1 MRKRKTSFKQKIVF
15 FIVAIVILAVAMLAA
30 FGVTIDGK
38 TYVNVAKNIRFG
50 IDIKGGVSATF
61 KAADENV
68 TPTAEQLEAAKTIIE
83 TRLDANNILDRNVTI
98 DSQNNYILVEFPWA
112 ANEEN
117 FDPAQAIQELGETA
131 ELSFWH
137 VEYDEEKQT
146 YNKVEKEP
154 IVTGANVVKAEPG
167 YYEQENQFL
176 VSLEFDSEGAKL
188 FGDATNKLVDKV
200 IAIYM
205 DDTLISAATVN
216 EAITDGKA
224 QITGSFTADDVK
236 DLASKISAGA
246 LPFSLTSTNYSSIS
260 ATLGEG
266 ALKVM
271 VNAGILAFII
281 ICLFM
286 ILYYRLPGFVAC
298 LNLLLQVTGQLVIFA
313 TLGLTMTLPGIAGI
327 ILAIGM
333 SVDTNIIIAENIKD
347 EIKSGKSVKGA
358 VSAGLSRAFTA
369 VFDCNFTTAI
379 VAVLLIY
386 LGTGS
391 MLSFGYTLIIGNI
404 LNFCFGFFSTK
415 LMLTSL
421 VNFNFLCKPWL
432 CGAKKQKGGAN

>member
-38 TYVNVAKNIRFG
+38 TYINGAKNIRFG

-68 TPTAEQLEAAKTIIE
+68 VPTAEQLEAAKTIIE

-117 FDPAQAIQELGETA
+117 FDPAEAIQELGETA

-137 VEYDEEKQT
+137 VKYDEEKQT
-146 YNKVEKEP
+146 YTKVDKEP

-167 YYEQENQFL
+167 YFEQENQFL
-176 VSLEFDSEGAKL
+176 VSLEFDGEGTKL
-188 FGDATNKLVDKV
+188 FGDATKKLVKEV

-205 DDTLISAATVN
+205 DETLISAATVN

-224 QITGSFTADDVK
+224 QISGSFTADEVK

-271 VNAGILAFII
+271 VNAGIIAFII

-286 ILYYRLPGFVAC
+286 IAYYRLPGFVAC

-347 EIKSGKSVKGA
+347 ELKSGKAVKGA

-421 VNFNFLCKPWL
+421 INFDFLCKPWL